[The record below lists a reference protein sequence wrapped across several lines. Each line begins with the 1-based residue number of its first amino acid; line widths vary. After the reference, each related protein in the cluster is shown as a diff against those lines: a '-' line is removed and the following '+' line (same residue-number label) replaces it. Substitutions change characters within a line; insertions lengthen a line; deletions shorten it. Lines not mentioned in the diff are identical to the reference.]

1 MQFYWKSSQANL
13 IYRER
18 EGTKWLFE
26 VNGDNLSNKC
36 LFLWVEGNNHYIQSR
51 NSVPQILKSIIIQ
64 LEFNPISLSVIY
76 FGSSKVPI
84 ISTFLKNIFCTSN
97 KTMQPYCVLI
107 SLLTYHFTVNFYDPF
122 PNTLYDFNRTCICQ
136 IKVP

>member
-1 MQFYWKSSQANL
+1 MQFYWKSSQANP

-36 LFLWVEGNNHYIQSR
+36 LYFSGLKVTIIIFKVVHR
-51 NSVPQILKSIIIQ
+51 VPYILKSIIIQ
-64 LEFNPISLSVIY
+64 LEFNPISLSIIY

-84 ISTFLKNIFCTSN
+84 ISTFLKKYLLYIKQDHAAILCAYLS
-97 KTMQPYCVLI
+97 VDL
-107 SLLTYHFTVNFYDPF
+107 SLHCEFL
-122 PNTLYDFNRTCICQ
+122 
-136 IKVP
+136 

>member
-1 MQFYWKSSQANL
+1 MQFYWKSSQANP

-51 NSVPQILKSIIIQ
+51 PW
-64 LEFNPISLSVIY
+64 
-76 FGSSKVPI
+76 
-84 ISTFLKNIFCTSN
+84 
-97 KTMQPYCVLI
+97 
-107 SLLTYHFTVNFYDPF
+107 H
-122 PNTLYDFNRTCICQ
+122 TLHSEENHYTT
-136 IKVP
+136 